1 MLSTSIRIMHT
12 LCDTIALREI
22 TKWPGYFLHV
32 KENDVDVYSTLR
44 SSYGFHKM
52 KPTLNACGYMKLN
65 LYTNNTRTIVRLHR
79 LIAET
84 LIPNPNNLECV
95 DHIDGIKL
103 NNHPSNLQWITS
115 GDNTRKANEMGLW
128 GNPPKKFEIHY
139 ENGKIEIIENA
150 RKFARDYGYRSEKII
165 RVANGRQNRHKDIIK
180 VITL

>member
-32 KENDVDVYSTLR
+32 KENEVDLYSTLYR
-44 SSYGFHKM
+44 SNSFIKK
-52 KPTLNACGYMKLN
+52 KPTLNHNGYLTIKMYN
-65 LYTNNTRTIVRLHR
+65 NNTFKSIRFHR

-84 LIPNPNNLECV
+84 LIPNPDNLECV
-95 DHIDGIKL
+95 DHIDGIKT
-103 NNHPSNLQWITS
+103 NNHPSNLQWMTNE
-115 GDNTRKANEMGLW
+115 DNIRKANEMGLW

-139 ENGKIEIIENA
+139 ENGEIQTIENA

-165 RVANGRQNRHKDIIK
+165 AVANGRQNRHKDIIK